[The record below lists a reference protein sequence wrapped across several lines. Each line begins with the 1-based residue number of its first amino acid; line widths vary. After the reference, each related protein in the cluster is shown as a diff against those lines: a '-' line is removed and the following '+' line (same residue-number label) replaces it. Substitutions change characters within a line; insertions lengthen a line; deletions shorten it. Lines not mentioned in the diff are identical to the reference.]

1 MFESADP
8 KQPFYVANQ
17 VAISE
22 ENIKVLTKLYEPLVG
37 IQGVGLYMTLT
48 KEFDEVPFAKDYKTL
63 YQLQDQTNL
72 KLEDL
77 FSTLHHLEATGLIKT
92 FVGKNPVLGEVLIF
106 EVEKIPAAGEFF
118 HTFLLSSLLLERI
131 GNVAFNR
138 LVKEFTPRTFIG
150 LKDAK
155 EVTSGFFDVFHLS
168 AENAIDAPIEVKQAA
183 NNIPKNTNSEIKL
196 GKEPVKIDWAFLVD
210 LFESYHIDKGEILKH
225 QVEIK
230 QIIDFY
236 HLTEQEFVETALV
249 TLSAGSDKLNMYAI
263 QNAVNEN
270 FGLNRNKK
278 MVKKQLQQTSNRG
291 AEQVIK
297 KLSKSDA
304 ELLREVDSK
313 VPTDYLYELKEKK
326 GGYVTAN
333 EKKVVFRLQDQMG
346 LTPPLINL
354 IVHTCFEYDAVL
366 TANLADR
373 IANDWLQQGIT
384 TPTAAIAY
392 LKERR
397 NTRKRQYY
405 RAPKKTV
412 RKATDWSKYE
422 KQNQTKKRRLSTEE
436 RNKIFREFGKNE

>member
-17 VAISE
+17 IAVSE
-22 ENIKVLTKLYEPLVG
+22 ENIKVLTTLFEPLVG
-37 IQGVGLYMTLT
+37 IQGVGLYITLT

-77 FSTLHHLEATGLIKT
+77 FSTLHHLEATGLVKT
-92 FVGKNPVLGEVLIF
+92 FLGSNPVLGEVLIF
-106 EVEKIPAAGEFF
+106 EVEKVPSAGEFF

-138 LVKEFTPRTFIG
+138 LVKKFTPRTFVG

-168 AENAIDAPIEVKQAA
+168 AESAIDAPVEVKEAA
-183 NNIPKNTNSEIKL
+183 GEVPKDNKSKIKL
-196 GKEPVKIDWAFLVD
+196 GNEPVKIDWSFLVD
-210 LFESYHIDKGEILKH
+210 LFASYHIDKGEVLKH

-236 HLTEQEFVETALV
+236 HLTEQEFVDTALI
-249 TLSAGSDKLNMYAI
+249 TLSAGSEKLNMYAI

-278 MVKKQLQQTSNRG
+278 MVKKQLQQVPKDADRT
-291 AEQVIK
+291 IK
-297 KLSKSDA
+297 KLSQSDA
-304 ELLREVDSK
+304 DLLKAVDSK

-333 EKKVVFRLQDQMG
+333 EKKVIFRLQDQMG
-346 LTPPLINL
+346 LTPPLINM
-354 IVHTCFEYDAVL
+354 IVYACFEYDTVL

-384 TPTAAIAY
+384 TPAEAIAY
-392 LKERR
+392 LKERK

-412 RKATDWSKYE
+412 RKTTDWSKYE
-422 KQNQTKKRRLSTEE
+422 KQNQTKRKTMSAEE
-436 RNKIFREFGKNE
+436 RNRIFREFGKNE

>member
-17 VAISE
+17 IAVSE
-22 ENIKVLTKLYEPLVG
+22 ENIKVLTTLFEPLVG
-37 IQGVGLYMTLT
+37 IQGVGLYITLT
-48 KEFDEVPFAKDYKTL
+48 KEFDEVPFARDYKTL

-77 FSTLHHLEATGLIKT
+77 FSTLHHLEATGLVKT
-92 FVGKNPVLGEVLIF
+92 FLGSNPVLGEVLIF
-106 EVEKIPAAGEFF
+106 EVEKVPSAGEFF
-118 HTFLLSSLLLERI
+118 HTFLLSSLLLERV

-138 LVKEFTPRTFIG
+138 LVKKFTPRTFVG

-155 EVTSGFFDVFHLS
+155 EITSGFFDVFHLS
-168 AENAIDAPIEVKQAA
+168 AESAIDAPVEVKEAA
-183 NNIPKNTNSEIKL
+183 GEVPKDNKSEIKL
-196 GKEPVKIDWAFLVD
+196 GNEPVKIDWNFLVD
-210 LFESYHIDKGEILKH
+210 LFASYHIDKGEVLKR

-236 HLTEQEFVETALV
+236 HLTEQEFVDTALI
-249 TLSAGSDKLNMYAI
+249 TMSAGSEKLNMYAI

-278 MVKKQLQQTSNRG
+278 MVKKQLQQVPKDANRT
-291 AEQVIK
+291 IK
-297 KLSKSDA
+297 KLSQSDA
-304 ELLREVDSK
+304 DLLKAVDSK

-333 EKKVVFRLQDQMG
+333 EKKVIFRLQDQMG
-346 LTPPLINL
+346 LTPSLINM
-354 IVHTCFEYDAVL
+354 IVYACFEYDTVL
-366 TANLADR
+366 TTNLADR

-384 TPTAAIAY
+384 TPAEAIAY
-392 LKERR
+392 LKERK

-412 RKATDWSKYE
+412 RKTTDWSKYE
-422 KQNQTKKRRLSTEE
+422 KQNQTKRKTMSAEE
-436 RNKIFREFGKNE
+436 RNRIFREFGKNE

>member
-17 VAISE
+17 VAVSE
-22 ENIKVLTKLYEPLVG
+22 ENIKVLTTLFEPLVG
-37 IQGVGLYMTLT
+37 IRGVGLYITLT

-77 FSTLHHLEATGLIKT
+77 FKTLHHLEATGLIKT
-92 FVGKNPVLGEVLIF
+92 FLGSNPVLGEVLIF
-106 EVEKIPAAGEFF
+106 EVEKVPSAGEFF
-118 HTFLLSSLLLERI
+118 HTFLLSSLLLERV
-131 GNVAFNR
+131 GNVAFDR
-138 LVKEFTPRTFIG
+138 LVKKFTPRTFVG

-168 AENAIDAPIEVKQAA
+168 AENAIDAPVEVKEAA
-183 NNIPKNTNSEIKL
+183 GEVPKDAKGEIKL
-196 GKEPVKIDWAFLVD
+196 GNEPVKVDWSFLVD
-210 LFESYHIDKGEILKH
+210 LFESYHIKKEEVLKH

-236 HLTEQEFVETALV
+236 HLTEQEFVETALI
-249 TLSAGSDKLNMYAI
+249 TMSAGTDKLNMYAI

-270 FGLNRNKK
+270 FGLNRNKE
-278 MVKKQLQQTSNRG
+278 MVKKQLRQ
-291 AEQVIK
+291 
-297 KLSKSDA
+297 
-304 ELLREVDSK
+304 VDSK

-333 EKKVVFRLQDQMG
+333 EKKVIFRLQDQMG

-366 TANLADR
+366 TNNLADR

-384 TPTAAIAY
+384 TPTEAIAY
-392 LKERR
+392 LKERK
-397 NTRKRQYY
+397 NKRSHQYY
-405 RAPKKTV
+405 RAPKKNI
-412 RKATDWSKYE
+412 RKTTDWSKYE
-422 KQNQTKKRRLSTEE
+422 KQHQNKKTTMSAEE
-436 RNKIFREFGKNE
+436 RNRIFREFGKNE

>member
-17 VAISE
+17 VDVSE
-22 ENIKVLTKLYEPLVG
+22 DNIKVLTTLFEPLVG
-37 IQGVGLYMTLT
+37 IQGVGLYLTLA
-48 KEFDEVPFAKDYKTL
+48 KEFNEVPFAKDYKTL

-77 FSTLHHLEATGLIKT
+77 FSTLHHLEATGLVKT
-92 FVGKNPVLGEVLIF
+92 FIGANPVLGDILIF
-106 EVEKIPAAGEFF
+106 EIEKIPSAGDFF

-131 GNVAFNR
+131 GNVAFNK
-138 LVKEFTPRTFIG
+138 LVKEFTPRVFVG

-168 AENAIDAPIEVKQAA
+168 AENAIDAPIEVKEAA
-183 NNIPKNTNSEIKL
+183 NEIPKATNNEIKL
-196 GKEPVKIDWAFLVD
+196 GNEPVKVDWSFLTD
-210 LFESYHIDKGEILKH
+210 LFESYHIQKEEVLKH

-236 HLTEQEFVETALV
+236 HLTEQEFVDTALI
-249 TLSAGSDKLNMYAI
+249 TMSAGSEELNMRAI

-270 FGLNRNKK
+270 FGINRNKE
-278 MVKKQLQQTSNRG
+278 MVKKQLRQTPKD
-291 AEQVIK
+291 ADKVIK
-297 KLSKSDA
+297 NLSKSDA
-304 ELLREVDSK
+304 DLIRAVDSK

-333 EKKVVFRLQDQMG
+333 EKKVIFRLQDQMG

-366 TANLADR
+366 TNNLADR
-373 IANDWLQQGIT
+373 IANDWLQRGIT
-384 TPTAAIAY
+384 TPAEAIAY
-392 LKERR
+392 LKERKNRR
-397 NTRKRQYY
+397 NRQYY

-412 RKATDWSKYE
+412 RKTTDWSKYE
-422 KQNQTKKRRLSTEE
+422 KQNQTKKTTMSAEE
-436 RNKIFREFGKNE
+436 RNRIFREFGKNE

>member
-17 VAISE
+17 VAVSE
-22 ENIKVLTKLYEPLVG
+22 ENIKVLTTLFEPLVG
-37 IQGVGLYMTLT
+37 IRGVGLYITLT

-77 FSTLHHLEATGLIKT
+77 FKTLHHLEATGLIKT
-92 FVGKNPVLGEVLIF
+92 FLGSNPVLGEVLIF
-106 EVEKIPAAGEFF
+106 EVEKVPSAGEFF
-118 HTFLLSSLLLERI
+118 HTFLLSSLLLERV
-131 GNVAFNR
+131 GNVAFDR
-138 LVKEFTPRTFIG
+138 LVKKFTPRTFVG

-168 AENAIDAPIEVKQAA
+168 AENAIDAPVEVKEAA
-183 NNIPKNTNSEIKL
+183 GEVPKDAKGEIKL
-196 GKEPVKIDWAFLVD
+196 GNEPVKVDWSFLVD
-210 LFESYHIDKGEILKH
+210 LFESYHIKKEEVLKH

-236 HLTEQEFVETALV
+236 HLTEQEFVETALI
-249 TLSAGSDKLNMYAI
+249 TMSAGTDKLNMYAI

-270 FGLNRNKK
+270 FGLNRNKE
-278 MVKKQLQQTSNRG
+278 MVKKQLRQTPKD
-291 AEQVIK
+291 ADHAIK
-297 KLSKSDA
+297 KLSKADVD
-304 ELLREVDSK
+304 LIREVDSK

-333 EKKVVFRLQDQMG
+333 EKKVIFRLQDQMG

-366 TANLADR
+366 TNNLADR

-384 TPTAAIAY
+384 TPTEAIAY
-392 LKERR
+392 LKERK
-397 NTRKRQYY
+397 NKRSHQYY
-405 RAPKKTV
+405 RAPKKNI
-412 RKATDWSKYE
+412 RKTTDWSKYE
-422 KQNQTKKRRLSTEE
+422 KQHQNKKTTMSAEE
-436 RNKIFREFGKNE
+436 RNRIFREFGKNE

>member
-17 VAISE
+17 IAVSE
-22 ENIKVLTKLYEPLVG
+22 ENIKVLTTLFEPLVG
-37 IQGVGLYMTLT
+37 IQGVGLYITLT
-48 KEFDEVPFAKDYKTL
+48 NEFDEVPFAKDYKTL

-77 FSTLHHLEATGLIKT
+77 FSTLHHLEATGLVKT
-92 FVGKNPVLGEVLIF
+92 FLGSNPVLGEVLIF
-106 EVEKIPAAGEFF
+106 EVEKVPSAGEFF
-118 HTFLLSSLLLERI
+118 HTFLLSSLLLERV

-138 LVKEFTPRTFIG
+138 LVKKFTPRTFVG

-168 AENAIDAPIEVKQAA
+168 AESAIDAPVEVKEAA
-183 NNIPKNTNSEIKL
+183 GEVPKDNKSKIKL
-196 GKEPVKIDWAFLVD
+196 GNEPVKIDWNFLVD
-210 LFESYHIDKGEILKH
+210 LFASYHIDKGEVLKH

-236 HLTEQEFVETALV
+236 HLTEQEFVDTALI
-249 TLSAGSDKLNMYAI
+249 TMSAGSEKLNMYAI

-278 MVKKQLQQTSNRG
+278 MVKKQLQQVPKDANRT
-291 AEQVIK
+291 IK
-297 KLSKSDA
+297 KLSQSDA
-304 ELLREVDSK
+304 DLLKAVDSK

-333 EKKVVFRLQDQMG
+333 EKKVIFRLQDQMG
-346 LTPPLINL
+346 LTPPLINM
-354 IVHTCFEYDAVL
+354 IVYACFEYDTVL

-373 IANDWLQQGIT
+373 IANDWLQQGIA
-384 TPTAAIAY
+384 TPAEAIVY
-392 LKERR
+392 LKERK

-412 RKATDWSKYE
+412 RKTTDWSKYE
-422 KQNQTKKRRLSTEE
+422 KQNQTKRKTMSTEE
-436 RNKIFREFGKNE
+436 RNRIFREFGKNE